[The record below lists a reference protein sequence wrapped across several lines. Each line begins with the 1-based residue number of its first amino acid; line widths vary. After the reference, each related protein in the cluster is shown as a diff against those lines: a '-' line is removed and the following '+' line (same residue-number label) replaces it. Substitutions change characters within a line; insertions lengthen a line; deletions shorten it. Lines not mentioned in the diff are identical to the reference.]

1 MLFSTRGRYG
11 LKAMVDLAIEYGNGP
26 ISTASL
32 AQRQGISTSYLEQM
46 IGALKKAGLIKGARG
61 AMGGYEL
68 SRAPEKIDVGTVL
81 RALEGGTELVDCVGT
96 ENDAA
101 CSNAC
106 TCSARP
112 LWLKLQSRIN
122 DVLTSTTLKDMA
134 DDYRIQLD
142 RHGGSADECIAKEQ

>member
-11 LKAMVDLAIEYGNGP
+11 LKAMVELAIEYGNGP
-26 ISTASL
+26 ISTAAL

-68 SRAPEKIDVGTVL
+68 SRSPEEIDVGTVL
-81 RALEGGTELVDCVGT
+81 KALEGGTELVDCVGT

-142 RHGGSADECIAKEQ
+142 RCGGNADECIAKEQ